1 LRLNPREQRANP
13 LMGIGVALFFAGR
26 LEEARAT
33 LLRSLQEK
41 PNWVPTYRFL
51 ASCYAHMGRF
61 DEAREVVRQL
71 RSLTNVLVPAAEN
84 WRDPNQREFY
94 LSGLRMAIG
103 EEK

>member
-1 LRLNPREQRANP
+1 
-13 LMGIGVALFFAGR
+13 M
-26 LEEARAT
+26 
-33 LLRSLQEK
+33 LRSLQEK

-51 ASCYAHMGRF
+51 ASCCAHMGRL

-71 RSLTNVLVPAAEN
+71 RSLTNVLVPVAEN